1 MDALRK
7 DLALALG
14 VESPNEPPPK
24 KPEVT
29 INRLNGHILVKVC
42 SAVLGIQALDANLLC

>member
-14 VESPNEPPPK
+14 VESPNGPPPK
-24 KPEVT
+24 KPEVA

-42 SAVLGIQALDANLLC
+42 SIVSETQALDANLLC